1 MLCLSNCLQGLLNR
15 AYDEFVVY
23 EELTLVAA
31 FAGDT
36 ETERLARAIQEEE
49 RAAARKVWNLID
61 SSCRQSFMKVTSDPA
76 NVAV

>member
-1 MLCLSNCLQGLLNR
+1 MPCLSNCLQGLLNR

-23 EELTLVAA
+23 EELARVAA

-36 ETERLARAIQEEE
+36 ETEELARAIQEEE
-49 RAAARKVWNLID
+49 RAAPRKVWDLID
-61 SSCRQSFMKVTSDPA
+61 SNCRQSFMKVTSNPA